1 MELVANI
8 LYIYRMSTKK
18 VGLFKPPYLNKYERL
33 RRETWYADSPDH
45 GEEFTAVK
53 NFLNF
58 APKLIFCTGP
68 KLFDQNM

>member
-1 MELVANI
+1 MANVK
-8 LYIYRMSTKK
+8 YRVSTKK

-53 NFLNF
+53 KNF
-58 APKLIFCTGP
+58 
-68 KLFDQNM
+68 